1 MIDSAGQ
8 LALVFPSA
16 IVCLAL
22 LKTPRARDFPP
33 TRRDLGVAF
42 AGEHRRLP
50 IPYCLSTLAGCTS
63 RDTGL
68 TTPELE
74 RKNVV
79 ELAKA
84 DRRGELQQTP
94 ASQIRL
100 DFCDSDFSER
110 ERERGGGRGERY
122 ALNEGA
128 DMIDVSARARLSF
141 ARFPV
146 SVFTIFLA
154 QRSSSSLLIRGMN
167 DEEAIDGFFF
177 REGE

>member
-1 MIDSAGQ
+1 MSSSLQKQTAEASCNKRPR
-8 LALVFPSA
+8 LKFASTSA
-16 IVCLAL
+16 I
-22 LKTPRARDFPP
+22 
-33 TRRDLGVAF
+33 
-42 AGEHRRLP
+42 
-50 IPYCLSTLAGCTS
+50 
-63 RDTGL
+63 
-68 TTPELE
+68 
-74 RKNVV
+74 
-79 ELAKA
+79 
-84 DRRGELQQTP
+84 
-94 ASQIRL
+94 QISLREK
-100 DFCDSDFSER
+100 ER
-110 ERERGGGRGERY
+110 EGGGRGERY